1 MESCFKLKKSQLNQF
16 WQSFDPKI
24 KSACSLGKS
33 STATRWWVATSGNAS
48 WRKATTS
55 RRDASSGPHLAEG
68 DGMGCPMIFAL
79 FIFLLHWTDWLTYA
93 AKTKIQM
100 LLVKCRRLAT

>member
-1 MESCFKLKKSQLNQF
+1 MGVMGIYNSWTQQHQRKKRS
-16 WQSFDPKI
+16 
-24 KSACSLGKS
+24 KSHRHRAQYVNLIAAPAGTAPEEEVQALG
-33 STATRWWVATSGNAS
+33 A
-48 WRKATTS
+48 
-55 RRDASSGPHLAEG
+55 DLAEG
-68 DGMGCPMIFAL
+68 DGLGRPMTFEL